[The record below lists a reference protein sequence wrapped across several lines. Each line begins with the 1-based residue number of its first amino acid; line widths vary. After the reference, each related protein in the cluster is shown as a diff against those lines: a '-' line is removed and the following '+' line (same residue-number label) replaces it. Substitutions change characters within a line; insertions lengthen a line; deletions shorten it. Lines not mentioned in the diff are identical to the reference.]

1 MRCLPL
7 RADEPQV
14 RQRPKRKRKRKEMPW
29 MYGKHEGRMKEMSVG
44 ENCDGEEKVETRRW
58 RRIDGRVLPKG
69 WSAEA

>member
-1 MRCLPL
+1 
-7 RADEPQV
+7 
-14 RQRPKRKRKRKEMPW
+14 